1 MDFSKSQGQRSRTC
15 HRCQTWTWDVVS
27 RLQKLFTHQRS
38 GPGNQ
43 RPETGLNLKAGA
55 NPGDHSL
62 PFLLCI
68 DCRSPLFLTLFLP
81 GTELRHYPGDLSLN
95 HSEDVLRKYIGQD
108 MLNIWSTQLPW
119 TVLEK
124 CCVWMNCV
132 FFFFQFLFAFR
143 KGILWFTAFLWE
155 RWGPPMSSEDLDLNC
170 IVKFQLEI
178 FTKGTTYK
186 ERTFLFSTPPL
197 LEYCSL

>member
-43 RPETGLNLKAGA
+43 RPETGLNLKAGT

-132 FFFFQFLFAFR
+132 FFFSISVCFQERYPLIYSIFMR
-143 KGILWFTAFLWE
+143 KMRTTHVL
-155 RWGPPMSSEDLDLNC
+155 WGPRFELYSEISVRNFHKRNNL
-170 IVKFQLEI
+170 
-178 FTKGTTYK
+178 
-186 ERTFLFSTPPL
+186 
-197 LEYCSL
+197 